1 MGVTANI
8 IRLADNNYA
17 MTLVSKT
24 GENNQMRITATGD
37 VARVNYYAPGT
48 GAGTLGG
55 ALGAAAS
62 GDKFKFSN
70 GTSDIEV
77 TLPAGVTAGSYTL
90 ANLAAA
96 LEAAAPANSYKFEVV
111 SGELKITDE
120 TAGANTESWSLHHGP
135 GGVFGAALTFGVASG
150 SNVAGVDNQRDQI

>member
-1 MGVTANI
+1 
-8 IRLADNNYA
+8 

-24 GENNQMRITATGD
+24 GQDNQMRITATGD
-37 VARVNYYAPGT
+37 IARVNYYAPGT
-48 GAGTLGG
+48 GAGTLGD
-55 ALGAAAS
+55 ALGAAVT

-90 ANLAAA
+90 ADLAAA
-96 LEAAAPANSYKFEVV
+96 FEAAAPANSYKIEVV
-111 SGELKITDE
+111 SGELKVTDE

-135 GGVFGAALTFGVASG
+135 GGVYGRRYLWCGLRKQCG
-150 SNVAGVDNQRDQI
+150 RRG